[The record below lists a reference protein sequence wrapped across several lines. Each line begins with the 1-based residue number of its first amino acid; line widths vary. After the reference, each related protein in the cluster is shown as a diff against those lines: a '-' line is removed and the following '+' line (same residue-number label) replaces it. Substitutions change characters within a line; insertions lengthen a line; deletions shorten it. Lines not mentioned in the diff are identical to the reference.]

1 MSNSPVTS
9 GSPTVK
15 GRFFLQ
21 TYGCQMNEYDSD
33 IMAQRLIDSGY
44 VETYDPDE
52 ADLAV
57 VNTCS
62 VREHAESKAK
72 SRIGR
77 LSEGPGAASRTLVVA
92 GCMAQ
97 RMGEEILKRHPAVD
111 LVIGPDRAADLP
123 ELVAEARRRGPMVA
137 TEQTGAVSD
146 VALRRISSRRP
157 LQAYITVMTGCN
169 HACSFCIVPLVR
181 GAEKGRP
188 IADVVRDVSMQVA
201 LGVREVTLLGQNVD
215 HYRDPVTGG
224 DFADLLEA
232 VDAVPG
238 IWRVRFTTSN
248 PRDMSDRVLEAV
260 RDLPRVCEHLHLPV
274 QSGSDAVLR
283 RMGRGYTTG
292 DYRALIVR
300 ARDIVPAAS
309 VTTDLIVGFCGES
322 EEDFRRTLALVDEIG
337 FDAAYTFKYS
347 PRPGTP
353 AARLNDDVP
362 ETLKAERL
370 ARLASA
376 IEASSASRRRA
387 DLETVQ
393 EMLVETWADGIAKG
407 RTRHNVWVHAPSGR
421 DLTGRLVPVR
431 MTASAAQSLSGE
443 LADRVPA

>member
-1 MSNSPVTS
+1 MSKSPLTRNSP
-9 GSPTVK
+9 PEK
-15 GRFFLQ
+15 GLFFLQ

-33 IMAQRLIDSGY
+33 IMAQRLTDSGY
-44 VETYDPDE
+44 LETYDPAE
-52 ADLAV
+52 ANLAV

-62 VREHAESKAK
+62 VREHAESKAR
-72 SRIGR
+72 SLIGR
-77 LSEGPGAASRTLVVA
+77 LSEGPGASRTLVVA

-97 RMGEEILKRHPAVD
+97 RMGKEILTRYPAVD

-123 ELVAEARRRGPMVA
+123 ELLEEVRQRGRMAA
-137 TEQTGAVSD
+137 TEQTERMAD
-146 VALRRISSRRP
+146 VPLRRISVRRP

-169 HACSFCIVPLVR
+169 HTCSFCIVPLVR
-181 GAEKGRP
+181 GPEKGRP
-188 IADVVRDVSMQVA
+188 IADVVRDVENQVNH
-201 LGVREVTLLGQNVD
+201 GVREVTLLGQNVD
-215 HYRDPVTGG
+215 HYRDPLTGG

-238 IWRVRFTTSN
+238 LWRVRFTTSN

-292 DYRALIVR
+292 EYRTLIAH

-309 VTTDLIVGFCGES
+309 LTTDLIVGFCGES
-322 EEDFRRTLALVDEIG
+322 EADFRRTLALVDEIG

-362 ETLKAERL
+362 DTLKAERL
-370 ARLASA
+370 ARLSSA
-376 IEASSASRRRA
+376 IEASSAARRRA
-387 DLETVQ
+387 DMETVQ
-393 EMLVETWADGIAKG
+393 EIFVETWAEGVAKG
-407 RTRHNVWVHAPSGR
+407 RTRRNVWVRAPSDR

-431 MTASAAQSLSGE
+431 ITASAAQSLSGE
-443 LADRVPA
+443 VAARVPA